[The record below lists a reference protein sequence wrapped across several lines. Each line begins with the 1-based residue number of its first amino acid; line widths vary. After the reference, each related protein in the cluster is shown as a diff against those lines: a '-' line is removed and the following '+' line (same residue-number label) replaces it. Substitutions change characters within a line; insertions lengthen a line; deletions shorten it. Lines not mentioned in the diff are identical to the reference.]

1 MATAAPEP
9 IWIKLARPLLLR
21 LDGHWQPEDRATAGL
36 PFPDMR
42 VASAARGGFVQRR
55 RHWLTRQWQIRLAV
69 PGYDR
74 AKLGLPVER
83 VAGKE
88 KVVQIRGRG

>member
-9 IWIKLARPLLLR
+9 IWASLARPLLLR
-21 LDGHWQPEDRATAGL
+21 LGDEWQPEDRATAGL

-42 VASAARGGFVQRR
+42 VASATRGGFVHRR
-55 RHWLTRQWQIRLAV
+55 RHWLTRRWQIRLAV

-74 AKLGLPVER
+74 AKLGLPAER

-88 KVVQIRGRG
+88 KVVAIRGRG